1 MQIANEFGREGGGGL
16 TSITGYG
23 PPPEGFSYETKPI
36 SHDIA
41 LPGQAYIPPQ
51 AIPGGPDTP
60 SPGGLLP
67 SLSSSGG
74 AFIIGMIILGMS
86 GFRA

>member
-16 TSITGYG
+16 GSITGYG

-36 SHDIA
+36 SHDIT
-41 LPGQAYIPPQ
+41 LPGQDYIPPQ
-51 AIPGGPDTP
+51 ASAPV
-60 SPGGLLP
+60 LP
-67 SLSSSGG
+67 SISSKGG
-74 AFIIGMIILGMS
+74 AFIIGLIILGMS

>member
-1 MQIANEFGREGGGGL
+1 MQIANEFGREGGGL
-16 TSITGYG
+16 TSIQGIG
-23 PPPEGFSYETKPI
+23 PAPEGFSYLGYE
-36 SHDIA
+36 D
-41 LPGQAYIPPQ
+41 IPP
-51 AIPGGPDTP
+51 ATP
-60 SPGGLLP
+60 PEEPPNGLLP

>member
-16 TSITGYG
+16 GSITGYG

-41 LPGQAYIPPQ
+41 QPQ
-51 AIPGGPDTP
+51 ASD
-60 SPGGLLP
+60 SVLP
-67 SLSSSGG
+67 STSSKGG
-74 AFIIGMIILGMS
+74 AFIIGLIILGMS

>member
-1 MQIANEFGREGGGGL
+1 MQIANEFGREGGGGGMG
-16 TSITGYG
+16 TITGDYL
-23 PPPEGFSYETKPI
+23 YETKPI
-36 SHDIA
+36 SHDIT
-41 LPGQAYIPPQ
+41 LPGQYYIPPQ
-51 AIPGGPDTP
+51 AIPGGPTP